1 MRSEAVC
8 KSSEKVLGDGV
19 HSREPKIAKVVISA
33 NLGRQALRGNAKIA
47 KACVL
52 KPFAK
57 VAKKFAI
64 LGDGVRSGHPKIAK
78 AKVAKIIPNL
88 T

>member
-1 MRSEAVC
+1 MR
-8 KSSEKVLGDGV
+8 G
-19 HSREPKIAKVVISA
+19 IAKIP
-33 NLGRQALRGNAKIA
+33 
-47 KACVL
+47 KACVQ

-64 LGDGVRSGHPKIAK
+64 LGDGVRSGDPKIAK